1 MKPLRQQ
8 RRVAGA
14 LLAGAL
20 AIAACGGDDDSAA
33 PTSTEPDGGE
43 LVAQVASYDLVA
55 GRAQRVVVG
64 LLTNDQELVGFG
76 TVEFAFS
83 YLGTREAPLDDP
95 RPGPTATADYRLVP
109 GQPPA
114 TPTDEP
120 VFVDA
125 DARGVYGADDITFP
139 DAGLW
144 QVEVTATVE
153 SEERSATAALEVLA
167 DSAIPAPGD
176 EAPRS
181 QNHLPGAE
189 GVPPTAID
197 SRAED
202 DGTVPDPQLHDITVA
217 DAIASGRPVMVVVS
231 TPVYCVSRF
240 CGPITDTIAEL
251 AREQGDAMH
260 FVHLEVWRDFEGR
273 AINAAAAD
281 WIYPTREGDAAEP
294 WVFVVGRDGRITH
307 RFDNVATDPELRA
320 AVEEVLA

>member
-1 MKPLRQQ
+1 MNRSKHQCRT
-8 RRVAGA
+8 VGA
-14 LLAGAL
+14 LLVAML
-20 AIAACGGDDDSAA
+20 AVAACGGDDDTTA
-33 PTSTEPDGGE
+33 PPTTVADGSE

-55 GRAQRVVVG
+55 DRPQRVVVG
-64 LLTNDQELVGFG
+64 LLTNDQQLIGFG
-76 TVEFAFS
+76 TVEFTFS
-83 YLGTREAPLDDP
+83 YLGTRERPLQDP
-95 RPGPTATADYRLVP
+95 RQGPTATADYRLIP

-114 TPTDEP
+114 TPTSAP
-120 VFVDA
+120 TFVDA
-125 DARGVYGADDITFP
+125 DARGVYGANDVEFP

-144 QVEVTATVE
+144 QVEVAATVQGE
-153 SEERSATAALEVLA
+153 DRTATAAFEVLA
-167 DSAIPAPGD
+167 DSDIPAPGD

-189 GVPPTAID
+189 GVPPKAID

-202 DGTVPDPQLHDITVA
+202 DGTVPDPELHDITVA
-217 DAIASGRPVMVVVS
+217 DAIASGRPLMVVVS

-251 AREQGDAMH
+251 ARQQGDAMH

-281 WIYPTREGDAAEP
+281 WIYPTRSGDAAEP

-307 RFDNVATDPELRA
+307 RFDNVSTDAELRA
-320 AVEEVLA
+320 AVEAVLA